1 MCINMIVGFRLNVE
15 INGAKNKLEQCYH
28 YFTFLVK
35 QRERE
40 REKFSINSIKY
51 VFLIDS
57 NLQIFVNVFTC
68 GEIKFSES

>member
-15 INGAKNKLEQCYH
+15 INGAKNKLEQCYY

-35 QRERE
+35 QRE

-57 NLQIFVNVFTC
+57 NLQILVNVFTC